1 MARPINPK
9 VKIKRLLNEKKFAE
23 AKIEMEKV
31 LPKFGERD
39 GQSIKFITD
48 AVYSKGGQL
57 HFYDLEKDARI
68 QSLQVRKPGQA
79 TWRGDL
85 PGKKI

>member
-1 MARPINPK
+1 MARPVNPEI
-9 VKIKRLLNEKKFAE
+9 KIRRLIQKKKFSE
-23 AKIEMEKV
+23 AKAELEKV
-31 LPKFGERD
+31 LPKFGERE
-39 GQSIKFITD
+39 GQSIKFLTD

-68 QSLQVRKPGQA
+68 RSVMKRKPGSA

-85 PGKKI
+85 PGSMI